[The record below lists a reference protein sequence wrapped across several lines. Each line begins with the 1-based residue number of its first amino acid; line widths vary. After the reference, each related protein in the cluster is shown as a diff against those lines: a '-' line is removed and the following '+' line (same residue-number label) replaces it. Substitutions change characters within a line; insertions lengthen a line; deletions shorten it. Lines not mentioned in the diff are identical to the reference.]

1 MNNFKNRI
9 KIWKRI
15 ALLTEILNIIGY
27 EMHVQISNKDWLI
40 IQFIEQIRGHISNNV
55 QNIVKNAWALQNP
68 IMQRKIKGK

>member
-55 QNIVKNAWALQNP
+55 QNIVKNTWALQNP
-68 IMQRKIKGK
+68 IMQRKTKGK

>member
-55 QNIVKNAWALQNP
+55 QNIVKNVWALQNP

>member
-9 KIWKRI
+9 KIWKKI

>member
-1 MNNFKNRI
+1 M
-9 KIWKRI
+9 
-15 ALLTEILNIIGY
+15 LTEILNIIGY

>member
-1 MNNFKNRI
+1 
-9 KIWKRI
+9 
-15 ALLTEILNIIGY
+15 
-27 EMHVQISNKDWLI
+27 MHVQISNKDWLI